1 MVFQEYAKYYD
12 LIYQDKDY
20 LSETDYVISLIEKY
34 HPNSEKV
41 LELGSGSGIHGR
53 ILASKGFK
61 VSGIERSQ
69 HMIDLGLSST
79 SFKHQNGFSCT
90 QGDSTA
96 TYLGDDFDAAIS
108 LFHVLSYH
116 TTNNELQFVGVT
128 MHYIDK
134 GIDI

>member
-1 MVFQEYAKYYD
+1 MVFQEYAEYYD

-34 HPNSEKV
+34 HPNSENV

-79 SFKHQNGFSCT
+79 SFKLTTEEAFFSKA
-90 QGDSTA
+90 SSIA
-96 TYLGDDFDAAIS
+96 
-108 LFHVLSYH
+108 
-116 TTNNELQFVGVT
+116 
-128 MHYIDK
+128 
-134 GIDI
+134 